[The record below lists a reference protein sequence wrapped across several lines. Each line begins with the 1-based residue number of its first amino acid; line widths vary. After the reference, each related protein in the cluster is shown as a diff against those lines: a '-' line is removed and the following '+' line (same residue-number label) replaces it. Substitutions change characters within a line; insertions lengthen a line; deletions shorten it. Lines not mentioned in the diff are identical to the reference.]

1 MVATAAP
8 ALRWLLVE
16 DPGPWGPDAHPTGT
30 IAADVA
36 SDLRRRAAA
45 QHARLV
51 LIRRHQSGHA
61 VHQPGPRRYAWVTCT
76 PGATA
81 TRWHLAGTDDELRAL
96 TDPGD
101 ASSIDGPSTI
111 YLTCTQGRHDVCC
124 ALWGRPIARQLA
136 ALRTEASFECS
147 HMGGDRFAAN
157 VVVLPW
163 GLVYGQVELG
173 DVGLLVEETE
183 AGRLVPRLLRGRSW
197 YAAPVQAALIH
208 LSQTTLD
215 RRIDAW
221 TPVAHERSEDVW
233 VVRVESPEGRTH
245 VVEVLERHRLVDVPL
260 TCAGRTPSRLRT
272 FEVLGSR

>member
-1 MVATAAP
+1 MIATAAP

-30 IAADVA
+30 IARGVA
-36 SDLRRRAAA
+36 GELRRQATA
-45 QHARLV
+45 QNARLV
-51 LIRRHQSGHA
+51 LIRRHESLHA
-61 VHQPGPRRYAWVTCT
+61 AHEPGPRRYAWATCT

-81 TRWHLAGTDDELRAL
+81 TRWHRARTDNDLSAIA
-96 TDPGD
+96 DPRD
-101 ASSIDGPSTI
+101 APSIEGPSTI

-136 ALRTEASFECS
+136 ALRPDASFECS

-173 DVGLLVEETE
+173 DVDLVVEETE
-183 AGRLVPRLLRGRSW
+183 AERMVPRLLRGRSW
-197 YAAPVQAALIH
+197 YASPIQAALIH
-208 LSQTTLD
+208 LAQTTLD

-221 TPVAHERSEDVW
+221 TPVAHERSDDVW
-233 VVRVESPEGRTH
+233 VIRLESPEGRAH
-245 VVEVLERHRLVDVPL
+245 VVEVVERHRMVEFPL
-260 TCAGRTPSRLRT
+260 TCAGHTPSRLRT
-272 FEVLGSR
+272 FEVLDSR